1 MRTSKSNHSA
11 GFTLLEVMVAIAIL
25 AVSLL
30 AIYSLQS
37 TSLLGSARAQRISV
51 CTQLARLKMDQAL
64 IEIEAGIAK
73 GEFPEE
79 KEEAGTFEE
88 DKYPDYGWRLK
99 IKKVEIPVPPAP
111 EGVSADIM
119 TQVFTM
125 VSEQLSQAT
134 REVKLTIVW
143 RGEDD
148 EEEEGITLTTHV
160 VKM

>member
-1 MRTSKSNHSA
+1 MKASRNNA

-25 AVSLL
+25 AVSLM

-37 TSLLGSARAQRISV
+37 TSLLGSARAQKISV

-99 IKKVEIPVPPAP
+99 IKKVEIPVPPTP